1 MKTTEF
7 KTLWSVC
14 VYNLKKEGEIFEEDI
29 PEIKKEMKQ
38 LWNRCTEEQRVAM
51 LVLEQE
57 QKVLLDKYNST
68 NTNYTHTPDVADWYA
83 RSDAFYSSLYVK
95 Q

>member
-29 PEIKKEMKQ
+29 P
-38 LWNRCTEEQRVAM
+38 R
-51 LVLEQE
+51 LVMSDVDYEWF
-57 QKVLLDKYNST
+57 VST
-68 NTNYTHTPDVADWYA
+68 IPPAIVGGIILALGMYGVHRLIEYIIE
-83 RSDAFYSSLYVK
+83 K
-95 Q
+95 ME